1 MNLLFGAILA
11 FIALIIGSPLL
22 ALFLGIS
29 FALLIGSNEELI
41 LKSTGTKLLQM
52 GIVILGLTIS
62 SSGAITL
69 TTKYFP
75 YISLFVIV
83 IFLVGFIASK
93 VLRIDA
99 KLSILL
105 VSGTA
110 ICGATAM
117 AAISP
122 LIKAKPKD
130 LLTSLG
136 VIFIFN
142 AIAIAVLPIIGNH
155 IEMSSEQFGSWV
167 ALAVHDTSSVI
178 GTALSFDDNAVE
190 TATTLKLGRTLW
202 LIPLIITLGVFY
214 KDNKSTKSIFPIF
227 VFAFI
232 LAIFAGNQLNFN
244 EQALS
249 ILKNISSIFLVGA
262 LFCIGTQIDLMSI
275 KVINSR
281 IIIFAFLLWLF
292 ALGAAYYLVN
302 IIL

>member
-1 MNLLFGAILA
+1 MNLLLGVVLA
-11 FIALIIGSPLL
+11 FIALIIGSPLA
-22 ALFLGIS
+22 ALLLGIS
-29 FALLIGSNEELI
+29 FALLISLNEELI
-41 LKSTGTKLLQM
+41 LKSTGTKLLQI

-62 SSGAITL
+62 SSGAINL

-83 IFLVGFIASK
+83 IFLVGLIASK
-93 VLRIDA
+93 ILKIDT
-99 KLSILL
+99 KLSMLL

-117 AAISP
+117 VAISP

-142 AIAIAVLPIIGNH
+142 AIAIAILPIIGNN
-155 IEMSSEQFGSWV
+155 IEMSSEQFGSWM

-178 GTALSFDDNAVE
+178 GASMSFNDNSVE

-202 LIPLIITLGVFY
+202 LIPLIIILGVVN
-214 KDNKSTKSIFPIF
+214 KNNKSTKSIFPMF
-227 VFAFI
+227 VLAFI
-232 LAIFAGNQLNFN
+232 LAIFAGNLLNFD
-244 EQALS
+244 EQVLA

-262 LFCIGTQIDLMSI
+262 LFCIGAQINLMSI

-281 IIIFAFLLWLF
+281 IIIFALLLWLF
-292 ALGAAYYLVN
+292 ALSAAYFLIN
-302 IIL
+302 II

>member
-1 MNLLFGAILA
+1 MSLLLGIVLA
-11 FIALIIGSPLL
+11 FMALIIGSPLI

-29 FALLIGSNEELI
+29 FTLLIGSAEGLI
-41 LKSTGTKLLQM
+41 LKSIGTKLLQI

-69 TTKYFP
+69 TAKYFP
-75 YISLFVIV
+75 YISIFVIV
-83 IFLVGFIASK
+83 IFLIGFIISK
-93 VLRIDA
+93 VLRIDT

-117 AAISP
+117 VAISP

-130 LLTSLG
+130 LLISLG

-142 AIAIAVLPIIGNH
+142 AVAIAILPIIGNN
-155 IEMSSEQFGSWV
+155 IEMSSEQFGSWM

-178 GTALSFDDNAVE
+178 GAAMSFGDNAVE

-202 LIPLIITLGVFY
+202 LIPLMIVLGIVY
-214 KDNKSTKSIFPIF
+214 KDNKSTRNILPLF
-227 VFAFI
+227 VIAFI
-232 LAIFAGNQLNFN
+232 LAIFVGNQINFN
-244 EQALS
+244 EQAIS
-249 ILKNISSIFLVGA
+249 ILKNTSSIFLVGA
-262 LFCIGTQIDLMSI
+262 LFSIGTQIDLMSI

-281 IIIFAFLLWLF
+281 VIIFALSLWLF
-292 ALGAAYYLVN
+292 ALSAAYYLVN
-302 IIL
+302 II

>member
-1 MNLLFGAILA
+1 MNLLLGVVLA
-11 FIALIIGSPLL
+11 FTALIIGSPLA
-22 ALFLGIS
+22 ALLLGIS
-29 FALLIGSNEELI
+29 FTLLISSNEELI
-41 LKSTGTKLLQM
+41 LKSTGTKLLQI

-62 SSGAITL
+62 SSGAINL

-83 IFLVGFIASK
+83 IFLVGLIASK
-93 VLRIDA
+93 ILKIDT
-99 KLSILL
+99 KLSMLL

-117 AAISP
+117 VAISP

-142 AIAIAVLPIIGNH
+142 AIAIAILPIIGNN
-155 IEMSSEQFGSWV
+155 IEMSSEQFGSWM

-178 GTALSFDDNAVE
+178 GASMSFNDNSVE

-202 LIPLIITLGVFY
+202 LIPLIIILGVVN
-214 KDNKSTKSIFPIF
+214 KNNKSTKSIFPMF
-227 VFAFI
+227 VLAFI
-232 LAIFAGNQLNFN
+232 LAIFAGNLLNFD
-244 EQALS
+244 EQVLA

-262 LFCIGTQIDLMSI
+262 LFCIGTQINLMSI

-281 IIIFAFLLWLF
+281 IIIFALLLWLF
-292 ALGAAYYLVN
+292 ALSAAYFLIN
-302 IIL
+302 II

>member
-1 MNLLFGAILA
+1 MNLLLGVVLA
-11 FIALIIGSPLL
+11 FTALIIGSPLA
-22 ALFLGIS
+22 ALLLGIS
-29 FALLIGSNEELI
+29 FALLISLNEELI
-41 LKSTGTKLLQM
+41 LKSTGTKLLQI

-62 SSGAITL
+62 SSGAINL

-83 IFLVGFIASK
+83 IFLVGLITSK
-93 VLRIDA
+93 ILKIDT
-99 KLSILL
+99 KLSMLL

-117 AAISP
+117 VAISP

-142 AIAIAVLPIIGNH
+142 AIAIAILPIIGNN
-155 IEMSSEQFGSWV
+155 IEMSSEQFGSWM

-178 GTALSFDDNAVE
+178 GAAMSFNDNSVE

-202 LIPLIITLGVFY
+202 LIPLIIILGVVN
-214 KDNKSTKSIFPIF
+214 KDNKSTKSIFPMF
-227 VFAFI
+227 VLAFI

-244 EQALS
+244 EQVLA

-262 LFCIGTQIDLMSI
+262 LFCIGTQINLKSI

-281 IIIFAFLLWLF
+281 IIIFALLLWLF
-292 ALGAAYYLVN
+292 ALSAAYFLIN
-302 IIL
+302 II

>member
-1 MNLLFGAILA
+1 MNLLLGVVLA
-11 FIALIIGSPLL
+11 FIALMIGSPLV
-22 ALFLGIS
+22 ALILGIS
-29 FALLIGSNEELI
+29 FTLLIGSNEELI
-41 LKSTGTKLLQM
+41 LKLTGTKLLQI

-62 SSGAITL
+62 SSGAINL

-75 YISLFVIV
+75 YISVFVIV
-83 IFLVGFIASK
+83 IFLVGLIASK
-93 VLRIDA
+93 ILKIDT
-99 KLSILL
+99 KLSMLL

-117 AAISP
+117 VAISP

-142 AIAIAVLPIIGNH
+142 AIAIAILPIIGIN

-178 GTALSFDDNAVE
+178 GAAMSFNDNSVE

-202 LIPLIITLGVFY
+202 LIPLIIIIGIVN

-227 VFAFI
+227 VLAFI

-244 EQALS
+244 EQVLA

-262 LFCIGTQIDLMSI
+262 LFCIGTQINLMSI
-275 KVINSR
+275 KVINSK
-281 IIIFAFLLWLF
+281 IIIFALLLWLF
-292 ALGAAYYLVN
+292 ALSAAYFLIN
-302 IIL
+302 II

>member
-1 MNLLFGAILA
+1 MNLLLGVVLA
-11 FIALIIGSPLL
+11 FIALIIGSPLA
-22 ALFLGIS
+22 ALLLGIS
-29 FALLIGSNEELI
+29 FTLLINSNEELI
-41 LKSTGTKLLQM
+41 LKSTGTKLLQI

-62 SSGAITL
+62 SSGAINL

-83 IFLVGFIASK
+83 IFLVGLIASK
-93 VLRIDA
+93 ILKIDT
-99 KLSILL
+99 KLSMLL

-117 AAISP
+117 VAISP

-136 VIFIFN
+136 AIFIFN
-142 AIAIAVLPIIGNH
+142 AIAIAILPIIGNN
-155 IEMSSEQFGSWV
+155 IEMSSEQFGSWM

-178 GTALSFDDNAVE
+178 GASMSFNDNSVE

-202 LIPLIITLGVFY
+202 LIPLIIILGVIN
-214 KDNKSTKSIFPIF
+214 KNNKSTKSIFPMF
-227 VFAFI
+227 VLAFI
-232 LAIFAGNQLNFN
+232 LAIFAGNLLNFD
-244 EQALS
+244 EQVLA

-262 LFCIGTQIDLMSI
+262 LFCIGTQINLMSI

-281 IIIFAFLLWLF
+281 IIIFALLLWLF
-292 ALGAAYYLVN
+292 ALSAAYFLIN
-302 IIL
+302 II

>member
-1 MNLLFGAILA
+1 MNLLLGVVLA
-11 FIALIIGSPLL
+11 FTALIIGSPLA
-22 ALFLGIS
+22 ALLLGIS
-29 FALLIGSNEELI
+29 FALLISLNEELI
-41 LKSTGTKLLQM
+41 LKSTGTKLLQI

-62 SSGAITL
+62 SSGAINL

-83 IFLVGFIASK
+83 IFLVGLIASK
-93 VLRIDA
+93 ILKIDT
-99 KLSILL
+99 KLSMLL

-117 AAISP
+117 VAISP

-142 AIAIAVLPIIGNH
+142 AIAIAILPIIGNN
-155 IEMSSEQFGSWV
+155 IEMSSEQFGSWM

-178 GTALSFDDNAVE
+178 GASMSFNDNSVE

-202 LIPLIITLGVFY
+202 LIPLIIILGVVN
-214 KDNKSTKSIFPIF
+214 KNNKSTKSIFPMF
-227 VFAFI
+227 VLAFI
-232 LAIFAGNQLNFN
+232 LAIFAGNLLNFD
-244 EQALS
+244 EQVLA

-262 LFCIGTQIDLMSI
+262 LFCIGAQINLMSI

-281 IIIFAFLLWLF
+281 IIIFALLLWLF
-292 ALGAAYYLVN
+292 ALSAAYFLIN
-302 IIL
+302 II

>member
-1 MNLLFGAILA
+1 MNLLLGVILA
-11 FIALIIGSPLL
+11 FIALTTGSPLV
-22 ALFLGIS
+22 ALLLGIS
-29 FALLIGSNEELI
+29 FTLLIGSNEELI
-41 LKSTGTKLLQM
+41 LKSTGTKLLQI

-62 SSGAITL
+62 SSGAINL

-75 YISLFVIV
+75 YISVFVIV
-83 IFLVGFIASK
+83 IFLVGLIASK
-93 VLRIDA
+93 ILKIDT
-99 KLSILL
+99 KVSMLL

-117 AAISP
+117 VAISP

-142 AIAIAVLPIIGNH
+142 AIAIALLPIFGNN
-155 IEMSSEQFGSWV
+155 IEMSSEQFGSWM

-178 GTALSFDDNAVE
+178 GAAMSFNDNSVE

-202 LIPLIITLGVFY
+202 LIPLIIILGFVN
-214 KDNKSTKSIFPIF
+214 KNNKSTKSIFPIF
-227 VFAFI
+227 VLAFI

-244 EQALS
+244 EQVLA

-262 LFCIGTQIDLMSI
+262 LFCIGTQINLMSI
-275 KVINSR
+275 KVINSK
-281 IIIFAFLLWLF
+281 IIIFALLLWLF
-292 ALGAAYYLVN
+292 ALSAAYFLIN
-302 IIL
+302 II

>member
-1 MNLLFGAILA
+1 MNLILGVVLA
-11 FIALIIGSPLL
+11 FIALIIGSPLV

-29 FALLIGSNEELI
+29 FVLLIGSNEEII
-41 LKSTGTKLLQM
+41 LKSTGTKLLQI

-83 IFLVGFIASK
+83 IFLVGLIASK

-178 GTALSFDDNAVE
+178 GAAMSFNDNSVE

-202 LIPLIITLGVFY
+202 LIPLIIILGVVN

-227 VFAFI
+227 VLAFI

-244 EQALS
+244 EQVLA

-262 LFCIGTQIDLMSI
+262 LFCIGTQINLKSI

-281 IIIFAFLLWLF
+281 IIIFALLLWLF
-292 ALGAAYYLVN
+292 ALSAAYFLIN
-302 IIL
+302 II

>member
-1 MNLLFGAILA
+1 MNLLLGVVLA
-11 FIALIIGSPLL
+11 FTALIIGSPLA
-22 ALFLGIS
+22 ALLLGIS
-29 FALLIGSNEELI
+29 FTLLISSNEELI
-41 LKSTGTKLLQM
+41 LKSTGTKLLQI

-62 SSGAITL
+62 SSGAINL

-83 IFLVGFIASK
+83 IFLVGLIASK
-93 VLRIDA
+93 ILKIDT

-117 AAISP
+117 VAISP

-142 AIAIAVLPIIGNH
+142 AIAIAILPIIGNN
-155 IEMSSEQFGSWV
+155 IEMSSEQFGSWM

-178 GTALSFDDNAVE
+178 GASMSFNDNSVE

-202 LIPLIITLGVFY
+202 LIPLIIILGVVN
-214 KDNKSTKSIFPIF
+214 KNNKSTKSIFPMF
-227 VFAFI
+227 VLAFI
-232 LAIFAGNQLNFN
+232 LAIFAGNLLNFD
-244 EQALS
+244 EQVLA

-262 LFCIGTQIDLMSI
+262 LFCIGTQINLMSI

-281 IIIFAFLLWLF
+281 IIIFALLLWLF
-292 ALGAAYYLVN
+292 ALSAAYFLIN
-302 IIL
+302 II

>member
-1 MNLLFGAILA
+1 MNLLLGVVLA
-11 FIALIIGSPLL
+11 FIALMIGSPLV
-22 ALFLGIS
+22 ALILGIS
-29 FALLIGSNEELI
+29 FTLLIGSNEELI
-41 LKSTGTKLLQM
+41 LKLTGTKLLQI

-62 SSGAITL
+62 SSGAINL

-75 YISLFVIV
+75 YISVFVIV
-83 IFLVGFIASK
+83 IFLVGLIASK
-93 VLRIDA
+93 ILKIDT
-99 KLSILL
+99 KLSMLL

-117 AAISP
+117 VAISP

-142 AIAIAVLPIIGNH
+142 AIAIAILPIIGIN

-178 GTALSFDDNAVE
+178 GAAMSFNDNSVE

-202 LIPLIITLGVFY
+202 LIPLIIIIGVVN

-227 VFAFI
+227 VLAFI

-244 EQALS
+244 EQVLA

-262 LFCIGTQIDLMSI
+262 LFCIGTQINLMSI
-275 KVINSR
+275 KVINSK
-281 IIIFAFLLWLF
+281 IIIFALLLWLF
-292 ALGAAYYLVN
+292 ALSAAYFLIN
-302 IIL
+302 II

>member
-11 FIALIIGSPLL
+11 FIALIIGSPLV

-29 FALLIGSNEELI
+29 FVLLIGSNEELI
-41 LKSTGTKLLQM
+41 LKSTGTKLLQI

-244 EQALS
+244 EQVLS

-281 IIIFAFLLWLF
+281 IIIFAFSLWLF
-292 ALGAAYYLVN
+292 ALGTAYYLVN
-302 IIL
+302 II

>member
-1 MNLLFGAILA
+1 MNLLLGVVLA
-11 FIALIIGSPLL
+11 FIALIIGSPLA
-22 ALFLGIS
+22 ALLLGIS
-29 FALLIGSNEELI
+29 FTLLISSNEELI
-41 LKSTGTKLLQM
+41 LKSTGTKLLQI

-62 SSGAITL
+62 SSGAINL

-83 IFLVGFIASK
+83 IFLVGLIASK
-93 VLRIDA
+93 ILKIDT

-117 AAISP
+117 VAISP

-142 AIAIAVLPIIGNH
+142 AIAIAILPIIGNN
-155 IEMSSEQFGSWV
+155 IEMSSEQFGSWM

-178 GTALSFDDNAVE
+178 GASMSFNDNSVE

-202 LIPLIITLGVFY
+202 LIPLIIILGVVN
-214 KDNKSTKSIFPIF
+214 KNNKSTKSIFPMF
-227 VFAFI
+227 VLAFI
-232 LAIFAGNQLNFN
+232 LAIFAGNLLNFD
-244 EQALS
+244 EQVLA

-262 LFCIGTQIDLMSI
+262 LFCIGTQINLMSI

-281 IIIFAFLLWLF
+281 IIIFALLLWLF
-292 ALGAAYYLVN
+292 ALSAAYFLIN
-302 IIL
+302 II

>member
-1 MNLLFGAILA
+1 MNLLLGVVLA
-11 FIALIIGSPLL
+11 FIALIIGSPLV
-22 ALFLGIS
+22 ALLLGIS
-29 FALLIGSNEELI
+29 FTLLIGSNEELI
-41 LKSTGTKLLQM
+41 LKPTGTKLLQI

-62 SSGAITL
+62 SSGAINL

-83 IFLVGFIASK
+83 IFLVGLIASK
-93 VLRIDA
+93 ILKIDT
-99 KLSILL
+99 KLSMLL
-105 VSGTA
+105 ISGTA

-117 AAISP
+117 VAISP

-142 AIAIAVLPIIGNH
+142 AIAIAILPIIGNN
-155 IEMSSEQFGSWV
+155 IEMSSEQFGSWM

-178 GTALSFDDNAVE
+178 GASMSFNDNSVE

-202 LIPLIITLGVFY
+202 LIPLIIILGFVN
-214 KDNKSTKSIFPIF
+214 KNNKSTKSIFPMF
-227 VFAFI
+227 VLAFI
-232 LAIFAGNQLNFN
+232 LAIFAGNLLNFD
-244 EQALS
+244 EQVLA

-262 LFCIGTQIDLMSI
+262 LFCIGTQINLMSI

-281 IIIFAFLLWLF
+281 IIIFALLLWLF
-292 ALGAAYYLVN
+292 ALSAAYFLIN
-302 IIL
+302 II

>member
-1 MNLLFGAILA
+1 MNLLLGVVLA
-11 FIALIIGSPLL
+11 FIALIIGSPLV
-22 ALFLGIS
+22 ALILGIS
-29 FALLIGSNEELI
+29 FTLLIGSNEELI
-41 LKSTGTKLLQM
+41 LKLTGTKLLQI

-62 SSGAITL
+62 SSGAINL

-75 YISLFVIV
+75 YISVFVIV
-83 IFLVGFIASK
+83 IFLVGLIASK
-93 VLRIDA
+93 ILKIDN
-99 KLSILL
+99 KLSMLL

-117 AAISP
+117 VAISP

-142 AIAIAVLPIIGNH
+142 AIAIAILPIIGIN
-155 IEMSSEQFGSWV
+155 IEMSSEQFGSWM

-178 GTALSFDDNAVE
+178 GAAMSFNDNSVE

-202 LIPLIITLGVFY
+202 LIPLIIIIGVVN
-214 KDNKSTKSIFPIF
+214 KDNKSTKSMFPIF
-227 VFAFI
+227 VLAFI

-244 EQALS
+244 EQVLA

-262 LFCIGTQIDLMSI
+262 LFCIGTQINLMSI
-275 KVINSR
+275 KVINSK
-281 IIIFAFLLWLF
+281 IIIFALLLWLF
-292 ALGAAYYLVN
+292 ALSAAYFLIN
-302 IIL
+302 II

>member
-1 MNLLFGAILA
+1 MNLLLGVVLA
-11 FIALIIGSPLL
+11 FIALIIGSPLA
-22 ALFLGIS
+22 ALLLGIS
-29 FALLIGSNEELI
+29 FTLLISSNEELI
-41 LKSTGTKLLQM
+41 LKSTGTKLLQI

-62 SSGAITL
+62 SSGAINL

-83 IFLVGFIASK
+83 IFLVGLIASK
-93 VLRIDA
+93 ILKIDT
-99 KLSILL
+99 KLSMLL

-117 AAISP
+117 VAISP

-136 VIFIFN
+136 AIFIFN
-142 AIAIAVLPIIGNH
+142 AIAIAILPIIGNN
-155 IEMSSEQFGSWV
+155 IEMSSEQFGSWM

-178 GTALSFDDNAVE
+178 GASMSFNDNSVE

-202 LIPLIITLGVFY
+202 LIPLIIILGVVN
-214 KDNKSTKSIFPIF
+214 KNNKSTKSIFPMF
-227 VFAFI
+227 VLAFI
-232 LAIFAGNQLNFN
+232 LAIFAGNLLNFD
-244 EQALS
+244 EQVLA

-262 LFCIGTQIDLMSI
+262 LFCIGTQINLMSI

-281 IIIFAFLLWLF
+281 IIIFALLLWLF
-292 ALGAAYYLVN
+292 ALSAAYFLIN
-302 IIL
+302 II

>member
-1 MNLLFGAILA
+1 MNLLLGVVLA
-11 FIALIIGSPLL
+11 FTALIIGSPLA
-22 ALFLGIS
+22 ALLLGIS
-29 FALLIGSNEELI
+29 FALLISLNEELI
-41 LKSTGTKLLQM
+41 LKSTGTKLLQI

-62 SSGAITL
+62 SSGAINL

-83 IFLVGFIASK
+83 IFLVGLITSK
-93 VLRIDA
+93 ILKIDT
-99 KLSILL
+99 KLSMLL

-117 AAISP
+117 VAISP

-142 AIAIAVLPIIGNH
+142 AIAIAILPIIGNN
-155 IEMSSEQFGSWV
+155 IEMSSEQFGSWM

-178 GTALSFDDNAVE
+178 GASMSFNDNSVE

-202 LIPLIITLGVFY
+202 LIPLIIILGVVN
-214 KDNKSTKSIFPIF
+214 KNNKSTKSIFPMF
-227 VFAFI
+227 VLAFI
-232 LAIFAGNQLNFN
+232 LAIFAGNLLNFD
-244 EQALS
+244 EQVLA

-262 LFCIGTQIDLMSI
+262 LFCIGAQINLMSI

-281 IIIFAFLLWLF
+281 IIIFALLLWLF
-292 ALGAAYYLVN
+292 ALSAAYFLIN
-302 IIL
+302 II

>member
-1 MNLLFGAILA
+1 MNLLLGVVLA
-11 FIALIIGSPLL
+11 FIALIIGSPLA
-22 ALFLGIS
+22 ALLLGIS
-29 FALLIGSNEELI
+29 FTLLISSNEELI
-41 LKSTGTKLLQM
+41 LKSTGTKLLQI

-62 SSGAITL
+62 SSGAINL

-83 IFLVGFIASK
+83 IFLVGLIASK
-93 VLRIDA
+93 ILKIDT
-99 KLSILL
+99 KLSMLL

-117 AAISP
+117 VAISP

-142 AIAIAVLPIIGNH
+142 AIAIAILPIIGNN
-155 IEMSSEQFGSWV
+155 IEMSSEQFGSWM

-178 GTALSFDDNAVE
+178 GASMSFNDNSVE

-202 LIPLIITLGVFY
+202 LIPLIIILGVVN
-214 KDNKSTKSIFPIF
+214 KNNKSTKSIFPIF
-227 VFAFI
+227 VLAFI
-232 LAIFAGNQLNFN
+232 LAIFAGNLLNFD
-244 EQALS
+244 EQVLA

-262 LFCIGTQIDLMSI
+262 LFCIGTQINLMSI

-281 IIIFAFLLWLF
+281 IIIFALLLWLF
-292 ALGAAYYLVN
+292 ALSAAYYLIN
-302 IIL
+302 II

>member
-1 MNLLFGAILA
+1 MNLLLGVVLA
-11 FIALIIGSPLL
+11 FIALIIGSPLA
-22 ALFLGIS
+22 ALLLGIS
-29 FALLIGSNEELI
+29 FTLLINSNEELI
-41 LKSTGTKLLQM
+41 LKSTGTKLLQI

-62 SSGAITL
+62 SSGAINL

-83 IFLVGFIASK
+83 IFLVGLIASK
-93 VLRIDA
+93 ILKIDT

-117 AAISP
+117 VAISP

-136 VIFIFN
+136 AIFIFN
-142 AIAIAVLPIIGNH
+142 AIAIAILPIIGNN
-155 IEMSSEQFGSWV
+155 IEMSSEQFGSWM

-178 GTALSFDDNAVE
+178 GASMSFNDNSVE

-202 LIPLIITLGVFY
+202 LIPLIIILGVIN
-214 KDNKSTKSIFPIF
+214 KNNKSTKSIFPMF
-227 VFAFI
+227 VLAFI
-232 LAIFAGNQLNFN
+232 LAIFAGNLLNFD
-244 EQALS
+244 EQVLA

-262 LFCIGTQIDLMSI
+262 LFCIGTQINLMSI

-281 IIIFAFLLWLF
+281 IIIFALLLWLF
-292 ALGAAYYLVN
+292 ALSAAYFLIN
-302 IIL
+302 II

>member
-1 MNLLFGAILA
+1 MSLLLGIVLA
-11 FIALIIGSPLL
+11 FMALIIGSPLI

-29 FALLIGSNEELI
+29 FTLLIGSAEGLI
-41 LKSTGTKLLQM
+41 LKSIGTKLLQI

-69 TTKYFP
+69 TAKYFP
-75 YISLFVIV
+75 YISVFVIV
-83 IFLVGFIASK
+83 IFLIGFIISK
-93 VLRIDA
+93 VLRIDT

-117 AAISP
+117 VAISP

-130 LLTSLG
+130 LLISLG

-142 AIAIAVLPIIGNH
+142 AVAMAILPIIGNN
-155 IEMSSEQFGSWV
+155 IEMSSEQFGSWM

-178 GTALSFDDNAVE
+178 GAAMSFGDNAVE

-202 LIPLIITLGVFY
+202 LIPLMIVLGIVY
-214 KDNKSTKSIFPIF
+214 KDNKSTRNILPLF
-227 VFAFI
+227 VIAFI
-232 LAIFAGNQLNFN
+232 LAIFVGNQINFN
-244 EQALS
+244 EQAIS
-249 ILKNISSIFLVGA
+249 ILKNTSSIFLVGA
-262 LFCIGTQIDLMSI
+262 LFSIGTQIDLMSI

-281 IIIFAFLLWLF
+281 VIIFALSLWLF
-292 ALGAAYYLVN
+292 ALSAAYYLVN
-302 IIL
+302 II

>member
-1 MNLLFGAILA
+1 MKLLLGVVLA
-11 FIALIIGSPLL
+11 FIALIIGSPLV
-22 ALFLGIS
+22 ALLLGIS
-29 FALLIGSNEELI
+29 FTLLIGSNEELI
-41 LKSTGTKLLQM
+41 LKSTGTKLLQI

-83 IFLVGFIASK
+83 IFLVGLIASK
-93 VLRIDA
+93 ILKIDT
-99 KLSILL
+99 KLSMLL

-117 AAISP
+117 VAISP

-142 AIAIAVLPIIGNH
+142 AIAIALLPIFGNN
-155 IEMSSEQFGSWV
+155 IEMSSEQFGSWM

-178 GTALSFDDNAVE
+178 GAAMSFNDNSVE

-202 LIPLIITLGVFY
+202 LIPLIIILGVVNKDY
-214 KDNKSTKSIFPIF
+214 KSSKSIFPIF
-227 VFAFI
+227 VLVFI
-232 LAIFAGNQLNFN
+232 LAIFAGNQLNLY
-244 EQALS
+244 EQVLA

-262 LFCIGTQIDLMSI
+262 LFCIGTQINLMSI
-275 KVINSR
+275 KVISLR
-281 IIIFAFLLWLF
+281 VIIFALLLWLF
-292 ALGAAYYLVN
+292 ALSAAYLLIN
-302 IIL
+302 II

>member
-1 MNLLFGAILA
+1 MNLLLGVVLA
-11 FIALIIGSPLL
+11 FIALIIGSPLA
-22 ALFLGIS
+22 ALLLGIS
-29 FALLIGSNEELI
+29 FTLLISSNEELI
-41 LKSTGTKLLQM
+41 LKSTGTKLLQI

-62 SSGAITL
+62 SSGAINL

-83 IFLVGFIASK
+83 IFLVGLIASK
-93 VLRIDA
+93 ILKIDT
-99 KLSILL
+99 KLSMLL

-117 AAISP
+117 VAISP

-142 AIAIAVLPIIGNH
+142 AIAIAILPIIGNN
-155 IEMSSEQFGSWV
+155 IEMSSEQFGSWM

-178 GTALSFDDNAVE
+178 GASMSFNDNSVE

-202 LIPLIITLGVFY
+202 LIPLIIILGVIN
-214 KDNKSTKSIFPIF
+214 KNNKSTKSIFPIF
-227 VFAFI
+227 VLAFI
-232 LAIFAGNQLNFN
+232 LAIFAGNLLNFD
-244 EQALS
+244 EQVLA

-262 LFCIGTQIDLMSI
+262 LFCIGTQINLMSI

-281 IIIFAFLLWLF
+281 IIIFALLLWLF
-292 ALGAAYYLVN
+292 ALSAAYFLIN
-302 IIL
+302 II

>member
-1 MNLLFGAILA
+1 MNLLLGVVLA
-11 FIALIIGSPLL
+11 FIALIIGSPLA
-22 ALFLGIS
+22 ALLLGIS
-29 FALLIGSNEELI
+29 FTLLISSNEELI
-41 LKSTGTKLLQM
+41 LKSTGTKLLQI

-62 SSGAITL
+62 SSGAINL

-83 IFLVGFIASK
+83 IFLVGLIASK
-93 VLRIDA
+93 ILKIDT
-99 KLSILL
+99 KLSMLL

-117 AAISP
+117 VAISP

-142 AIAIAVLPIIGNH
+142 AIAIAILPIIGNN
-155 IEMSSEQFGSWV
+155 IEMSSEQFGSWM

-178 GTALSFDDNAVE
+178 GAAMSFNDNSVE

-202 LIPLIITLGVFY
+202 LIPLIIILGVVN

-227 VFAFI
+227 VLAFI

-244 EQALS
+244 EQVLA

-262 LFCIGTQIDLMSI
+262 LFCIGTQINLKSI

-281 IIIFAFLLWLF
+281 IIIFALLLWLF
-292 ALGAAYYLVN
+292 ALSAAYFLIN
-302 IIL
+302 II

>member
-1 MNLLFGAILA
+1 MNLLLGVVLA
-11 FIALIIGSPLL
+11 FTALIIGSPLA
-22 ALFLGIS
+22 ALLLGIS
-29 FALLIGSNEELI
+29 FALLISLNEELI
-41 LKSTGTKLLQM
+41 LKSTGTKLLQI

-62 SSGAITL
+62 SSGAINL

-83 IFLVGFIASK
+83 IFLVGLITSK
-93 VLRIDA
+93 ILKIDT
-99 KLSILL
+99 KLSMLL

-117 AAISP
+117 VAISP

-142 AIAIAVLPIIGNH
+142 AIAIAILPIIGNN
-155 IEMSSEQFGSWV
+155 IEMSSEQFGSWM

-178 GTALSFDDNAVE
+178 GAAMSFNDNSVE

-202 LIPLIITLGVFY
+202 LIPLIIILGVVN

-227 VFAFI
+227 VLAFI

-244 EQALS
+244 EQVLA

-262 LFCIGTQIDLMSI
+262 LFCIGTQINLKSI

-281 IIIFAFLLWLF
+281 IIIFALLLWLF
-292 ALGAAYYLVN
+292 ALSAAYFLIN
-302 IIL
+302 II

>member
-1 MNLLFGAILA
+1 MNLLLGVVLA
-11 FIALIIGSPLL
+11 FIALIIGSPLA
-22 ALFLGIS
+22 ALLLGIS
-29 FALLIGSNEELI
+29 FTLLISSNEELI
-41 LKSTGTKLLQM
+41 LKSTGTKLLQI

-62 SSGAITL
+62 SSGAINL

-83 IFLVGFIASK
+83 IFLVGLIASK
-93 VLRIDA
+93 FLKIDN
-99 KLSILL
+99 KLSMLL
-105 VSGTA
+105 VSGSA

-117 AAISP
+117 VAISP

-142 AIAIAVLPIIGNH
+142 AIAIAILPIIGNN
-155 IEMSSEQFGSWV
+155 IEMSSEQFGSWM

-178 GTALSFDDNAVE
+178 GAAMSFNDNSVE

-202 LIPLIITLGVFY
+202 LIPLIIILGVVN

-227 VFAFI
+227 VLAFI

-244 EQALS
+244 EQVLA

-262 LFCIGTQIDLMSI
+262 LFCIGTQINLMSI

-281 IIIFAFLLWLF
+281 IIIFALLLWLF
-292 ALGAAYYLVN
+292 ALSAAYFLIN
-302 IIL
+302 II

>member
-1 MNLLFGAILA
+1 MNLLLGVVLA
-11 FIALIIGSPLL
+11 FIALIIGSPLA
-22 ALFLGIS
+22 ALLLGIS
-29 FALLIGSNEELI
+29 FTLLISSNEELI
-41 LKSTGTKLLQM
+41 LKSTGTKLLQI

-62 SSGAITL
+62 SSGAINL

-83 IFLVGFIASK
+83 IFLVGLIASK
-93 VLRIDA
+93 ILKIDT

-117 AAISP
+117 VAISP

-142 AIAIAVLPIIGNH
+142 AIAIAILPIIGNN
-155 IEMSSEQFGSWV
+155 IEMSSEQFGSWM

-178 GTALSFDDNAVE
+178 GASMSFNDNSVE

-202 LIPLIITLGVFY
+202 LIPLIIILGVIN
-214 KDNKSTKSIFPIF
+214 KNNKSTKSIFPMF
-227 VFAFI
+227 VLAFI
-232 LAIFAGNQLNFN
+232 LAIFAGNLLNFD
-244 EQALS
+244 EQVLA

-262 LFCIGTQIDLMSI
+262 LLCIGTQINLMSI

-281 IIIFAFLLWLF
+281 IIIFALLLWLF
-292 ALGAAYYLVN
+292 ALSAAYFLIN
-302 IIL
+302 II

>member
-1 MNLLFGAILA
+1 MNLLLGVVLA
-11 FIALIIGSPLL
+11 FIALIIGSPLA
-22 ALFLGIS
+22 ALLLGIS
-29 FALLIGSNEELI
+29 FTLLISSNEELI
-41 LKSTGTKLLQM
+41 LKSTGTKLLQI

-62 SSGAITL
+62 SSGAINL

-83 IFLVGFIASK
+83 IFLVGLIASK
-93 VLRIDA
+93 ILKIDT
-99 KLSILL
+99 KLSMLL

-117 AAISP
+117 VAISP

-136 VIFIFN
+136 AIFIFN
-142 AIAIAVLPIIGNH
+142 AIAIAILPIIGNN
-155 IEMSSEQFGSWV
+155 IEMSSEQFGSWM

-178 GTALSFDDNAVE
+178 GAAMSFNDNSVE

-202 LIPLIITLGVFY
+202 LIPLIIILGVVN
-214 KDNKSTKSIFPIF
+214 KNNKSTKSIFPMF
-227 VFAFI
+227 VLAFI
-232 LAIFAGNQLNFN
+232 LAIFAGNLLNFD
-244 EQALS
+244 EQVLA

-262 LFCIGTQIDLMSI
+262 LFCIGTQINLMSI

-281 IIIFAFLLWLF
+281 IIIFALLLWLF
-292 ALGAAYYLVN
+292 ALSAAYFLIN
-302 IIL
+302 II

>member
-1 MNLLFGAILA
+1 MNLLLGVVLA
-11 FIALIIGSPLL
+11 FTALIIGSPLA
-22 ALFLGIS
+22 ALLLGIS
-29 FALLIGSNEELI
+29 FALLISLNEELI
-41 LKSTGTKLLQM
+41 LKSTGTKLLQI

-62 SSGAITL
+62 SSGAINL

-83 IFLVGFIASK
+83 IFLVGLIASK
-93 VLRIDA
+93 ILKIDT
-99 KLSILL
+99 KLSMLL

-117 AAISP
+117 VAISP

-142 AIAIAVLPIIGNH
+142 AIAIAILPIIGNN
-155 IEMSSEQFGSWV
+155 IEMSSEQFGSWM

-178 GTALSFDDNAVE
+178 GAAMSFNDNSVE

-202 LIPLIITLGVFY
+202 LIPLIIILGVVN

-227 VFAFI
+227 VLAFI

-244 EQALS
+244 EQVLA

-262 LFCIGTQIDLMSI
+262 LFCIGTQINLKSI

-281 IIIFAFLLWLF
+281 IIIFALLLWLF
-292 ALGAAYYLVN
+292 ALSAAYFLIN
-302 IIL
+302 II

>member
-1 MNLLFGAILA
+1 MNLLLGVVLA
-11 FIALIIGSPLL
+11 FIALIIGSPLA
-22 ALFLGIS
+22 ALLLGIS
-29 FALLIGSNEELI
+29 FTLLISSNEELI
-41 LKSTGTKLLQM
+41 LKSTGTKLLQI

-62 SSGAITL
+62 SSGAINL

-83 IFLVGFIASK
+83 IFLVGLIASK
-93 VLRIDA
+93 ILKIDT
-99 KLSILL
+99 KLSMLL

-117 AAISP
+117 VAISP

-142 AIAIAVLPIIGNH
+142 AIAIAILPIIGNN
-155 IEMSSEQFGSWV
+155 IEMSSEQFGSWM

-178 GTALSFDDNAVE
+178 GASMSFNDNSVE

-202 LIPLIITLGVFY
+202 LIPLIIILGVVN
-214 KDNKSTKSIFPIF
+214 KNNKSTKSMFPMF
-227 VFAFI
+227 VLAFI
-232 LAIFAGNQLNFN
+232 LAIFAGNLLNFD
-244 EQALS
+244 EQVLA

-262 LFCIGTQIDLMSI
+262 LFCIGTQINLMSI

-281 IIIFAFLLWLF
+281 IIIFALLLWLF
-292 ALGAAYYLVN
+292 ALSAAYFLIN
-302 IIL
+302 II

>member
-1 MNLLFGAILA
+1 MNILLGVVLA
-11 FIALIIGSPLL
+11 FIALMIGSPLV
-22 ALFLGIS
+22 ALILGIS
-29 FALLIGSNEELI
+29 FTLLIGSNEELI
-41 LKSTGTKLLQM
+41 LKLTGTKLLQI

-62 SSGAITL
+62 SSGAINL

-75 YISLFVIV
+75 YISVFVIV
-83 IFLVGFIASK
+83 IFLVGLIASK
-93 VLRIDA
+93 ILKIDT
-99 KLSILL
+99 KLSMLL

-117 AAISP
+117 VAISP

-142 AIAIAVLPIIGNH
+142 AIAIALLPIIGNN
-155 IEMSSEQFGSWV
+155 IEMSSEQFGSWM

-178 GTALSFDDNAVE
+178 GAAMSFNDNSVE

-202 LIPLIITLGVFY
+202 LIPLIIIIGVVN

-227 VFAFI
+227 VLAFI

-244 EQALS
+244 EQVLA

-262 LFCIGTQIDLMSI
+262 LFCIGTQINLMSI
-275 KVINSR
+275 KVINSK
-281 IIIFAFLLWLF
+281 IIIFALLLWLF
-292 ALGAAYYLVN
+292 ALSAAYFLIN
-302 IIL
+302 II

>member
-1 MNLLFGAILA
+1 MNLLLGVVLA
-11 FIALIIGSPLL
+11 FIALIIGSPLA
-22 ALFLGIS
+22 ALLLGIS
-29 FALLIGSNEELI
+29 FTLLISSNEELI
-41 LKSTGTKLLQM
+41 LKSTGTKLLQI

-62 SSGAITL
+62 SSGAINL

-83 IFLVGFIASK
+83 IFLVGLIASK
-93 VLRIDA
+93 ILKIDT
-99 KLSILL
+99 KLSMLL

-117 AAISP
+117 VAISP

-142 AIAIAVLPIIGNH
+142 AIAIAILPIIGNN
-155 IEMSSEQFGSWV
+155 IEMSSEQFGSWM

-178 GTALSFDDNAVE
+178 GASMSFNDNSVE

-202 LIPLIITLGVFY
+202 LIPLIIILGVVN
-214 KDNKSTKSIFPIF
+214 KNNKSTKSIFPMF
-227 VFAFI
+227 VLAFI

-244 EQALS
+244 EQVLA

-262 LFCIGTQIDLMSI
+262 LFCIGAQINLMSI

-281 IIIFAFLLWLF
+281 IIIFALLLWLF
-292 ALGAAYYLVN
+292 ALSAAYFLIN
-302 IIL
+302 II